1 MVFRTSILTAFSV
14 GLLFTALA
22 ADLTYPQQIAK
33 FRAEREQEIR
43 TDWLPLVGLYW
54 LKEGDNAVGSNP
66 KSEVILPASAPALV
80 GTLSLLKGKVFFRP
94 AGAGLLKLKNGQQ
107 AKATEVKDDIFTSA
121 TVDFFLIRRGERVAV
136 RVKDSASPA
145 LREFSHLEWFA
156 ADPSWRV
163 TAKFTAWDKPHKLT
177 YDTVISGLKEDYA
190 SPGTVSFRKN
200 NIDYTLEPVEEDG
213 QLFYVFR
220 DATSGKTTY
229 PAARYLYSDPPK
241 NGTVVLDFNTA
252 TNPPCAVTN
261 FATCPLPPPQNR
273 LQLAVTAGELMH
285 K

>member
-1 MVFRTSILTAFSV
+1 MVRISIAAV
-14 GLLFTALA
+14 LLASSLSA
-22 ADLTYPQQIAK
+22 EVPYSQQIAK
-33 FRAEREQEIR
+33 FRSEREAEIR
-43 TDWLPLVGLYW
+43 SDWLPLVGLYW

-66 KSEVILPASAPALV
+66 ASTVLLPLSCPTSV
-80 GTLSLLKGKVFFRP
+80 GTLSFQKGKVYFRP
-94 AGAGLLKLKNGQQ
+94 AASGVLRLKNGQQ
-107 AKATEVKDDIFTSA
+107 AKAAEVKDEIFTSG

-145 LREFSHLEWFA
+145 LREFTHLEWFGV
-156 ADPSWRV
+156 DPSWRV

-177 YDTVISGLKEDYA
+177 YDTVVPGLKEDYA
-190 SPGTVSFRKN
+190 SPGTVTFRKN
-200 NIDYTLEPVEEDG
+200 NMDYTLEPVEEDG

-229 PAARYLYSDPPK
+229 PAARYLYSDMPK
-241 NGTVVLDFNTA
+241 NGVVVLDFNTA
-252 TNPPCAVTN
+252 TSPPCAVTN

-273 LQLAVTAGELMH
+273 LQLAVTAGEMMH